1 MAGMTSIS
9 GLASG
14 IDWSSMITQIMTVE
28 HKRVDLVTSR
38 KTETEDKLS
47 EWQSFSAMLM
57 TLQSAA
63 TALKDPDAFKVF
75 VSAMTTNSSTV
86 KGSDLLSVTADTTAS
101 PGMFSLRVTNMAQAQ
116 KLSSNPFTSATA
128 ALGSDCAG
136 DILINGRVVNIAA
149 SDTLADVAQRINTA
163 NTGADPSGVTA
174 SIVKYGGNDYRLIL
188 TSDQTGAKGISLLNG
203 ATTNLIQRFGWKD
216 GLTATLK
223 NSITSG
229 AQGDRFSSSTVAIQS
244 LLGLTTG
251 ESADVTI
258 GDRAVTI
265 NLATMSLTDIKN
277 AINAA
282 APTGVTASVV
292 SETVDGEAVY
302 RLQID
307 GTQTFTDAENIL
319 NTLGVL
325 DHSSTDVSGKI
336 SGNAMTT
343 DGAKITASTVLNT
356 IDGYNTFTAGDT
368 VTLSGTSASGGAVNT
383 DFTITSSTTVQD
395 LLDEIETRYGNVLAY
410 VTSDGK
416 IRVDDLSGGSSLAV
430 NLTDH
435 IQAAGSSLEFV
446 AGDADFSA
454 AAARKRQIIA
464 GEDASV
470 EIDGVTVTSS
480 KNAVTDA
487 ITGVTL
493 NLIKEDA
500 ETTISLGVQHDTD
513 TIKNSIQSFVSAYN
527 DVLSYING
535 QFTYDAEKK
544 TTGGILFGDGTLSS
558 IKTDLASTLIQSV
571 TGVNSEFSIL
581 GLIGITM
588 DNNALLSIDD
598 AKLSGYL
605 QTNFNDVVS
614 LFAGRGTTSISSLS
628 YISHDYETKS
638 GNYTVHISNAATR
651 SNTTSSNAVSG
662 TLGGSEN
669 LTITEG
675 VKSAVVSLTAG
686 MTMADIVNAVND
698 ELGKVYT
705 ETLVGSESLY
715 SDAGHTAAITAATTW
730 AHVYDA
736 SGNSANLAD
745 GDEISFDVTTRVG
758 ETLSGTYVI
767 NDAETDSVQ
776 GLLSAIQQAFG
787 STVNA
792 TINSSGQIVV
802 MDKANGN
809 SALSITFDM
818 SQAHNLSLG
827 TVTASNPGGS
837 EGRYAMDIT
846 ASSDGSGHLVLTH
859 GSYGSAYTFT
869 VAETNNLLWNAPQT
883 AANGEDV
890 AGTINGEAATGSG
903 QTLTGN
909 SGEANIDALV
919 VKYTGSAENIDVG
932 TVLLTFGTAELFD
945 RTLNTMLDT
954 TSGYLTFKQQSL
966 QTSVN
971 DYETKI
977 NEMEALLEQQRERM
991 TKQFIAMETAL
1002 SKLQQQSNWLA
1013 GQLSAAQSAWK

>member
-1 MAGMTSIS
+1 MAGMTNIS

-28 HKRVDLVTSR
+28 HRRVDLVTSR
-38 KTETEDKLS
+38 KTATEDKLS
-47 EWQSFSAMLM
+47 EWQSFSSKLM

-63 TALKDPDAFKVF
+63 TALKDPDAFKVY
-75 VSAMTTNSSTV
+75 VSSMTTNSSTV
-86 KGSDLLSVTADTTAS
+86 KGSDLLFVTADTTAS
-101 PGMFSLRVTNMAQAQ
+101 PGTFSLRVTNLAQAQ
-116 KLSSNPFTSATA
+116 KLSSNPFTSATT
-128 ALGSDCAG
+128 ALGSDYTG
-136 DILINGRVVNIAA
+136 DILINGRIVNVAA

-216 GLTATLK
+216 GLAATLK

-229 AQGDRFSSSTVAIQS
+229 AQSDQFTSSSTAIQS

-251 ESADVTI
+251 ESGNVTV
-258 GDRAVTI
+258 GDRTVAI
-265 NLATMSLTDIKN
+265 DLATMSLTDIKN

-282 APTGVTASVV
+282 APTGVSASIV
-292 SETVDGEAVY
+292 SETEDGRTGY

-307 GTQTFTDAENIL
+307 GTQTFTDSKNIL
-319 NTLGVL
+319 NSLGIL
-325 DHSSTDVSGKI
+325 DHASADVSGKI
-336 SGNAMTT
+336 SGNALTAN
-343 DGAKITASTVLNT
+343 GAKISAGTVLKN
-356 IDGYNTFTAGDT
+356 IDGYNTFTTGDY
-368 VTLSGTSASGGAVNT
+368 VTLSGTGTSGGAVNAN
-383 DFTITSSTTVQD
+383 FTVTSSTTVQD

-446 AGDADFSA
+446 AGDANFSA

-470 EIDGVTVTSS
+470 EIDGVTVTSA
-480 KNAVTDA
+480 KNAITDA

-493 NLIKEDA
+493 NLSKEDSD
-500 ETTISLGVQHDTD
+500 TTISLNVQHDTD
-513 TIKNSIQSFVSAYN
+513 TIKNSVQSFVSAYN

-535 QFTYDAEKK
+535 QFSYDTEKK

-558 IKTDLASTLIQSV
+558 IKTDLASTIIQSV

-588 DNNALLSIDD
+588 DNSALLSMDD

-614 LFAGRGTTSISSLS
+614 LFAGRGTTSVSSLS

-638 GNYTVHISNAATR
+638 GNYTVRISNAATR

-662 TLGGSEN
+662 TLGGSET

-675 VKSAVVSLTAG
+675 AKSAIVSLTTG

-698 ELGKVYT
+698 ELGKIYT
-705 ETLVGSESLY
+705 ETLVGDESLY
-715 SDAGHTAAITAATTW
+715 SDDGHTTAITSATTW
-730 AHVYDA
+730 NSVYNA
-736 SGNSANLAD
+736 SGISANLAD
-745 GDEISFDVTTRVG
+745 GDKISFDVTTRGG

-776 GLLSAIQQAFG
+776 GLLSAIQQTFG

-802 MDKANGN
+802 TDKANGN
-809 SALSITFDM
+809 SALSITFDT
-818 SQAHNLSLG
+818 SQAHTLSLG
-827 TVTASNPGGS
+827 TLSASNPGGT

-846 ASSDGSGHLVLTH
+846 ASADESGRLVLTH
-859 GSYGSAYTFT
+859 GNYGSANTFT
-869 VAETNNLLWNAPQT
+869 VGETANLLWNAPQT
-883 AANGEDV
+883 VDNGEDV

-909 SGEANIDALV
+909 SGETNIDGLII
-919 VKYTGSAENIDVG
+919 KYTGTSENVDAG

-945 RTLNTMLDT
+945 RTLNTILDT

-977 NEMEALLEQQRERM
+977 SEMEAMLEQQRERM
-991 TKQFIAMETAL
+991 TKQFIAMETAM